1 MADTSPKPTHEM
13 SYILQVGKKQHF
25 LILKPLNEEADEVV
39 VQIDEILASHLY
51 GIQGVELRE
60 VQ

>member
-51 GIQGVELRE
+51 GIQGV
-60 VQ
+60 